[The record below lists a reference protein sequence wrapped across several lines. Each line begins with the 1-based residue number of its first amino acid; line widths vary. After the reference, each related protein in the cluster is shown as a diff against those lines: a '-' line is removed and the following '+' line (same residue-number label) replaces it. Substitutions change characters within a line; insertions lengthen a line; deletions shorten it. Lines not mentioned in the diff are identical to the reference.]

1 MGLLCIVVI
10 LATALVTAWPIWSF
24 KASSSLREDEI
35 MSIVRYSSRGFV
47 PAIST
52 YNLAR
57 NHVFYNVVSSLIP
70 GAKSTL
76 PIRARFVSFLAVL
89 GALAFLIGY
98 SSTRGWTLPGVAFA
112 GILATNFG
120 L

>member
-1 MGLLCIVVI
+1 MD
-10 LATALVTAWPIWSF
+10 F

-57 NHVFYNVVSSLIP
+57 NHVFYNVVSSLDSRRESP
-70 GAKSTL
+70 PCPSV
-76 PIRARFVSFLAVL
+76 RAWFL
-89 GALAFLIGY
+89 
-98 SSTRGWTLPGVAFA
+98 SSLFSDRWLF
-112 GILATNFG
+112 
-120 L
+120 